1 VTSID
6 FAGLEES
13 SDSQA
18 TRSVTRREALRGGVA
33 AVAAITGT
41 TGCLDR
47 TPSGTE
53 VAPDGTVAYV
63 GVSNDSLAEARAASE
78 SLTARGAEVSVRPV
92 ARTRVERSGAD
103 HELTVVTD
111 DDPDRVRAAF
121 DNVDITYFE
130 ASESSRFRSALPGES
145 VRLPFEDDA
154 MIRRHRVWRS
164 TRDSVSADPLPE
176 FGATSVAVRYNA
188 VLSPDA
194 ATAVRNALS
203 PRGTAVVLAD
213 ESAGYAVG
221 RWARTVDGRVDPKSI
236 ATRRTEG
243 GVVVSFDWP
252 HGGSVGRDSYMRL
265 LTLARRRH
273 PDGEVPTELRV
284 QVGRNV
290 IAGRPLTE
298 SERAAAKRETA
309 VETVDLPLLT
319 PADAARVV
327 SGIRVPYDG
336 PRGVGVEPIA
346 NSS

>member
-1 VTSID
+1 MTSVG
-6 FAGLEES
+6 ATGLEES
-13 SDSQA
+13 SDGPV
-18 TRSVTRREALRGGVA
+18 TRSTTRREALRGGVA
-33 AVAAITGT
+33 AVAAVTGT

-53 VAPDGTVAYV
+53 VTPEGTVAYV
-63 GVSNDSLAEARAASE
+63 GVSDDSLAEARAASE
-78 SLTARGAEVSVRPV
+78 SLAASGADVSVRPV

-121 DNVDITYFE
+121 DDVDVAYLE
-130 ASESSRFRSALPGES
+130 ANGNARFRSALPGES

-154 MIRRHRVWRS
+154 MVSRHRVWRS
-164 TRDSVSADPLPE
+164 TRDSVGADPLPE
-176 FGATSVAVRYNA
+176 YGATSVAVRYDA

-194 ATAVRNALS
+194 AAVVREALS
-203 PRGTAVVLAD
+203 PRGTALVLTD

-221 RWARTVDGRVDPKSI
+221 RWARTVDGRVDPESI

-265 LTLARRRH
+265 LTRARRRH
-273 PDGEVPTELRV
+273 PDGEPPTELRV
-284 QVGRNV
+284 QVGRTV
-290 IAGRPLTE
+290 IAGRSLTE

-309 VETVDLPLLT
+309 VETVKLPPLT

-327 SGIRVPYDG
+327 SGVRVPYDG

-346 NSS
+346 DGD